1 MLVEDA
7 KIPIVVSSVFGALGI
22 LSCLTA
28 ICFIVLSKSYH
39 LYVYRLTLYVAL
51 FNLAFAV
58 VLELEVLP
66 VDTKKSVNHRKLRR
80 YRSIHHRDCFTA
92 SHTSLFAVISALARK
107 CSEKATRKSTT
118 IAFPDEES
126 LLANTLTASNSW
138 YLSTVHRGFLVN
150 TLHCINRG

>member
-1 MLVEDA
+1 MISCVNVYTLYMVTLIVCGMPVLVEDA

-66 VDTKKSVNHRKLRR
+66 VDCHAKIVPGENCTGR
-80 YRSIHHRDCFTA
+80 YIFGYQICTA
-92 SHTSLFAVISALARK
+92 PVHFWSPKVYRPCQK
-107 CSEKATRKSTT
+107 C
-118 IAFPDEES
+118 
-126 LLANTLTASNSW
+126 TAPVQFW
-138 YLSTVHRGFLVN
+138 
-150 TLHCINRG
+150 